1 MFIDKWCYLKSSLI
15 EFLTGVIFSFFA
27 MTYLQ
32 DVSVD
37 FVLGFNQL
45 LGLVV
50 DDEARAGAVAN
61 DGNADDENRPDVRLD
76 P

>member
-1 MFIDKWCYLKSSLI
+1 
-15 EFLTGVIFSFFA
+15 

-45 LGLVV
+45 LGFEV
-50 DDEARAGAVAN
+50 DDEAGAGAVAN
-61 DGNADDENRPDVRLD
+61 DGNANDENGPDVRLD

>member
-1 MFIDKWCYLKSSLI
+1 
-15 EFLTGVIFSFFA
+15 

-50 DDEARAGAVAN
+50 DDEAGAVAN